1 MKKTNWK
8 NILSYKNFQFKKYAD
23 EFKKALDLVDQKQI
37 DSFFDVF
44 DSYLGKNSNIFLLG
58 NGGSQAN
65 AHHISG
71 DFIKTFSLAGLKLK
85 ISCLADN
92 VCHLT
97 AASNDLSYDEAYSML
112 IDNIIDKDDL
122 LVYLSGSGNSLNLV
136 KCARKAKLR
145 KIKQVAITGFNGGAL
160 KEIVDYP
167 IHIKFDDM
175 EICEDIQLSIFHYL
189 KQRLILKYP
198 EYFEKV
204 EIPKYFKRTFED
216 LIS

>member
-1 MKKTNWK
+1 M
-8 NILSYKNFQFKKYAD
+8 ILDDFNFSDYANQL
-23 EFKKALDLVDQKQI
+23 KKALDLVNQKQVDTFFNI
-37 DSFFDVF
+37 FDSF
-44 DSYLGKNSNIFLLG
+44 LGTNSNIYLLG

-112 IDNIIDKDDL
+112 VDNLIDKNDL
-122 LVYLSGSGNSLNLV
+122 LIYLSGSGNSLNLV
-136 KCARKAKLR
+136 KCARKAKL
-145 KIKQVAITGFNGGAL
+145 KGIKQSAITGFNGGAL
-160 KEIVDYP
+160 KQIVDYP

-189 KQRLILKYP
+189 KQRLILKYSDK
-198 EYFEKV
+198 FEKV

>member
-1 MKKTNWK
+1 MVIANK
-8 NILSYKNFQFKKYAD
+8 FHFRDYAK
-23 EFKKALDLVDQKQI
+23 ELIKALDLVDQNQI
-37 DSFFDVF
+37 DKFFDVF
-44 DSYLGKNSNIFLLG
+44 NSYVGSNSNIYLLG

-97 AASNDLSYDEAYSML
+97 AASNDLSYDDAYSIL
-112 IDNIIDKDDL
+112 IDNLIDKNDFL
-122 LVYLSGSGNSLNLV
+122 IYLSGSGNSINLV

-145 KIKQVAITGFNGGAL
+145 NIRQAALTGFNGGAL

-175 EICEDIQLSIFHYL
+175 EICEDIQLSIFHYI
-189 KQRLILKYP
+189 KQRLITKYSD
-198 EYFEKV
+198 YFTNLDL
-204 EIPKYFKRTFED
+204 PKYQKRTLED

>member
-1 MKKTNWK
+1 MAIVNK
-8 NILSYKNFQFKKYAD
+8 FKFRDYTK
-23 EFKKALDLVDQKQI
+23 ELIKALDLVDQKQI
-37 DSFFDVF
+37 DQFFDVF
-44 DSYLGKNSNIFLLG
+44 NSYVGSNSNIFLLG

-97 AASNDLSYDEAYSML
+97 AASNDLSYDDAYSILVDNL
-112 IDNIIDKDDL
+112 IDKEDFLI
-122 LVYLSGSGNSLNLV
+122 YLSGSGNSINLV

-145 KIKQVAITGFNGGAL
+145 NIRQAALTGFNGGAL

-167 IHIKFDDM
+167 IHVKFDDM
-175 EICEDIQLSIFHYL
+175 EICEDIQLSIFHYI
-189 KQRLILKYP
+189 KQRLITKYSD
-198 EYFEKV
+198 YFTNLDL
-204 EIPKYFKRTFED
+204 PKYQKRTLED

>member
-1 MKKTNWK
+1 MIYNQF
-8 NILSYKNFQFKKYAD
+8 NFKDYAQ
-23 EFKKALDLVDQKQI
+23 ELINALALVNQEQI
-37 DSFFDVF
+37 DNFFSIF
-44 DSYLGKNSNIFLLG
+44 DSYFGSGSNIYLLG

-97 AASNDLSYDEAYSML
+97 AASNDLSYDDAYAML
-112 IDNIIDKDDL
+112 IDNLIDKEDL
-122 LVYLSGSGNSLNLV
+122 LIYLSGSGNSLNLV

-145 KIKQVAITGFNGGAL
+145 NIKQAALTGFNGGAL
-160 KEIVDYP
+160 NQIVDYP

-175 EICEDIQLSIFHYL
+175 EICEDIQLSIFHYI
-189 KQRLILKYP
+189 KQRLMYKYSGN
-198 EYFEKV
+198 FENL
-204 EIPKYFKRTFED
+204 ELPKYQKRTLED

>member
-1 MKKTNWK
+1 MSANKFVFK
-8 NILSYKNFQFKKYAD
+8 SYAGELKR
-23 EFKKALDLVDQKQI
+23 ALDLVDQDQI
-37 DSFFDVF
+37 DKFFNVF
-44 DSYLGKNSNIFLLG
+44 DSYFGSSSNIFLLG

-97 AASNDLSYDEAYSML
+97 AASNDLSYDDAYAML
-112 IDNIIDKDDL
+112 IDNLIDKKDL
-122 LVYLSGSGNSLNLV
+122 LIYLSGSGNSLNLV

-145 KIKQVAITGFNGGAL
+145 NIKQASLTGFNGGAL
-160 KEIVDYP
+160 NELVDYP

-175 EICEDIQLSIFHYL
+175 EICEDIQLSIFHYI
-189 KQRLILKYP
+189 KQRLMYKYS
-198 EYFEKV
+198 ENFENLDL
-204 EIPKYFKRTFED
+204 PKYQKRTLED

>member
-1 MKKTNWK
+1 MNNNFIFKDYANQ
-8 NILSYKNFQFKKYAD
+8 LS
-23 EFKKALDLVDQKQI
+23 KALDLVNQDQI
-37 DSFFDVF
+37 DSFFSVF
-44 DSYLGKNSNIFLLG
+44 DSYIGGNANIYLLG

-97 AASNDLSYDEAYSML
+97 AAANDLSFDEAYSIL
-112 IDNIIDKDDL
+112 IDNLIDKDDL
-122 LVYLSGSGNSLNLV
+122 LIYLSGSGNSLNLV

-145 KIKQVAITGFNGGAL
+145 NIKQAALTGFNGGAL
-160 KEIVDYP
+160 NEIVNYP
-167 IHIKFDDM
+167 IHIKFNDM
-175 EICEDIQLSIFHYL
+175 EICEDIQLSIFHYI
-189 KQRLILKYP
+189 KQRLILKYSKN
-198 EYFEKV
+198 FDDLDL
-204 EIPKYFKRTFED
+204 PKYQKRTLED

>member
-1 MKKTNWK
+1 MSN
-8 NILSYKNFQFKKYAD
+8 NFIFKKYANQLSR
-23 EFKKALDLVDQKQI
+23 ALDLVNQAQI
-37 DSFFDVF
+37 DNFFNVF
-44 DSYLGKNSNIFLLG
+44 ESYFGSKANIYLLG

-97 AASNDLSYDEAYSML
+97 AAANDLSYDEAYSIL
-112 IDNIIDKDDL
+112 IDNLIDKDDL
-122 LVYLSGSGNSLNLV
+122 LIYLSGSGNSLNLV

-145 KIKQVAITGFNGGAL
+145 GIKQAALTGFSGGAL
-160 KEIVDYP
+160 NGIVDYP
-167 IHIKFDDM
+167 IHIDFNDM
-175 EICEDIQLSIFHYL
+175 EICEDIQLSIFHYI
-189 KQRLILKYP
+189 KQRLILKYSNN
-198 EYFEKV
+198 FDDLDL
-204 EIPKYFKRTFED
+204 PKYQKRTIED

>member
-1 MKKTNWK
+1 MIVDKF
-8 NILSYKNFQFKKYAD
+8 NFRDYA
-23 EFKKALDLVDQKQI
+23 KQLIKALDLVDQNQI
-37 DSFFDVF
+37 DKFFNVF
-44 DSYLGKNSNIFLLG
+44 NSYVGSNSNIYLLG

-97 AASNDLSYDEAYSML
+97 AASNDLSYDDAYSIL
-112 IDNIIDKDDL
+112 IDNLIDKEDFL
-122 LVYLSGSGNSLNLV
+122 IYLSGSGNSINLV
-136 KCARKAKLR
+136 KCARKAKSR
-145 KIKQVAITGFNGGAL
+145 NIKQAALTGFNGGAL

-167 IHIKFDDM
+167 IHIQFDDM
-175 EICEDIQLSIFHYL
+175 EICEDIQLSIFHYI
-189 KQRLILKYP
+189 KQRLISKYSD
-198 EYFEKV
+198 YFTNLDL
-204 EIPKYFKRTFED
+204 PKYQKRTLED

>member
-1 MKKTNWK
+1 MIVHKF
-8 NILSYKNFQFKKYAD
+8 NFRDYA
-23 EFKKALDLVDQKQI
+23 KQLIKALDLVDQKQI
-37 DSFFDVF
+37 EKFFNVF
-44 DSYLGKNSNIFLLG
+44 NSYVGSNSNIYLLG

-97 AASNDLSYDEAYSML
+97 AASNDLSYDDAYSML
-112 IDNIIDKDDL
+112 IDNLIDKGDFL
-122 LVYLSGSGNSLNLV
+122 IYLSGSGNSINLV
-136 KCARKAKLR
+136 KCARKAKSR
-145 KIKQVAITGFNGGAL
+145 NIKQAALTGFNGGAL

-167 IHIKFDDM
+167 IHIQFDDM
-175 EICEDIQLSIFHYL
+175 EICEDIQLSIFHYI
-189 KQRLILKYP
+189 KQKLISKYSD
-198 EYFEKV
+198 YFTNLDL
-204 EIPKYFKRTFED
+204 PKYQKRTLED

>member
-1 MKKTNWK
+1 MKNNKF
-8 NILSYKNFQFKKYAD
+8 IFKDYAKGL
-23 EFKKALDLVDQKQI
+23 KKALDLVDQHQI
-37 DSFFDVF
+37 DNFFSVF
-44 DSYLGKNSNIFLLG
+44 DSYVGSNFNIYILG

-97 AASNDLSYDEAYSML
+97 AASNDLSYEDSYAML
-112 IDNIIDKDDL
+112 IDNLIDKDDL
-122 LVYLSGSGNSLNLV
+122 LIYLSGSGNSLNLV

-145 KIKQVAITGFNGGAL
+145 NIKQAALTGFNGGAL
-160 KEIVDYP
+160 NEIVNYP

-175 EICEDIQLSIFHYL
+175 EICEDLQLSIFHYI
-189 KQRLILKYP
+189 KQRLISKYS
-198 EYFEKV
+198 ERFENL
-204 EIPKYFKRTFED
+204 ELPKYQKRTLED

>member
-1 MKKTNWK
+1 MNNNFIFKDYANQ
-8 NILSYKNFQFKKYAD
+8 LS
-23 EFKKALDLVDQKQI
+23 KALDLVNQDQI
-37 DSFFDVF
+37 DTFFSVF
-44 DSYLGKNSNIFLLG
+44 DSYIGGKANIYLLG

-97 AASNDLSYDEAYSML
+97 AAANDLSFDEAYSIL
-112 IDNIIDKDDL
+112 IDNLIDKDDL
-122 LVYLSGSGNSLNLV
+122 LIYLSGSGNSLNLV

-145 KIKQVAITGFNGGAL
+145 NIKQAAVLGFNGGAL
-160 KEIVDYP
+160 NEIVNYP
-167 IHIKFDDM
+167 IHIKFNDM
-175 EICEDIQLSIFHYL
+175 EICEDIQLSIFHYI
-189 KQRLILKYP
+189 KQRLILKYSKN
-198 EYFEKV
+198 FDDLDL
-204 EIPKYFKRTFED
+204 PKYQKRTLED